1 MLGLLFSIRRISRNF
16 RPMSIS
22 SCIGCAV
29 ACAALVLGGWS
40 VRDAAAAEPVD
51 VELVLAADISWS
63 MSPDELQI
71 QRRGYAQALTDP
83 SVLNAI
89 ADGAYGKIAVTYF
102 EWAGHKTQYVIVPW
116 TTIAGHADAER
127 VARQLSAP
135 LPRQTRRTSISGALH
150 FAADLL
156 AESNFR
162 GLRRVIDISGDGANN
177 EGDAVDAARDAV
189 VAQKI
194 VVNGLPVMTNSAE
207 LKPYDVAELDRYYS
221 ECVIG
226 GPGSFVMP
234 VVRWAQFPE
243 ALRRKLLLELA
254 GRPLPPRINPGH
266 PHFMLVR
273 AEPAYDCAIGEK
285 LWRQDRDRQRM
296 FDP

>member
-1 MLGLLFSIRRISRNF
+1 
-16 RPMSIS
+16 MSIFS
-22 SCIGCAV
+22 RIGCAV
-29 ACAALVLGGWS
+29 ACVALVLGGWQA
-40 VRDAAAAEPVD
+40 RDAAAAELVD

-102 EWAGHKTQYVIVPW
+102 EWAGHRTQYVIVPW
-116 TTIAGHADAER
+116 TAIASRADAEN

-135 LPRQTRRTSISGALH
+135 LPRQSRRTSISGALN

-156 AESNFR
+156 AESNFH
-162 GLRRVIDISGDGANN
+162 GMRRVIDISGDGANN
-177 EGDAVDAARDAV
+177 EGIAVDAMRDAV
-189 VAQKI
+189 VGQKI
-194 VVNGLPVMTNSAE
+194 VVNGLPVMTNSAD
-207 LKPYDVAELDRYYS
+207 LRPYDVAELDRYYS

-234 VVRWAQFPE
+234 VVNWAQFPE

-254 GRPLPPRINPGH
+254 GRPLPRRKELSEPA
-266 PHFMLVR
+266 FVLVQ
-273 AEPAYDCAIGEK
+273 AEAAYDCAIGEK